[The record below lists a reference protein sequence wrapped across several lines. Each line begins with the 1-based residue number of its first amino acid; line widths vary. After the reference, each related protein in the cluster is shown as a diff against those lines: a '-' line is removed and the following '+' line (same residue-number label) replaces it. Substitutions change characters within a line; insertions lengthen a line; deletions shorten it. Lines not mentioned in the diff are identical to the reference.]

1 MIFTEI
7 VEELTEGIVISNLNG
22 QITYANQAA
31 SKILQQEVNALI
43 GQNYLQLAANFK
55 PVVAFWR
62 AEELFNQ
69 ALSTNSSVSGEFSFK
84 RLDSTEAY
92 FLLLAKVYRDVSG
105 KPAGVFFIIKDI
117 TAHFKL
123 EQTFLKRQ
131 QAEAALNKI
140 SQAITATFDAQEI
153 MQKVVCKATEALK
166 VEAAAVCLR
175 EGNHWI
181 LKYATGAAEP
191 LVGMVIT
198 KEQVTILNLTVKA
211 KQPTIFNEA
220 NTDPRLSHTFWQALG
235 AQAVL
240 AVPVFLATKIFGVIT
255 FLSLSAP
262 APFTEHELDFVT
274 KLTAFLSLALHNA
287 QIYTEEHKIAATLQ
301 EQLMTM
307 PKRISGLEF
316 GYLYRSASPGAK
328 IGGDFYD
335 MYAISKEEVA
345 IVIGDVSG
353 RGLEAAAL
361 TSVVKNTVKAYCLQ
375 GDSPALV
382 MNKTNKLVKKFL
394 ASSMFITLFFGV
406 FNKSTATLTYCS
418 AGHPSVILKRG
429 KQIILLKTG
438 SPVLGQFSKVNYE
451 EEQQAV
457 KAGDILI
464 FYTDGLTEARFGQ
477 EFFGQERLLK
487 TVKELKFSAVK
498 EIPELLFQ
506 RVWQFSGQQLA
517 DDIAILAVSPVP
529 PETLV
534 KTNNYVSNSFFYNS
548 N

>member
-1 MIFTEI
+1 MTFSEV
-7 VEELTEGIVISNLNG
+7 VEALPDGVVICNLDG
-22 QITYANQAA
+22 QITYANQA
-31 SKILQQEVNALI
+31 SSRLLQQEINTLI
-43 GQNYLQLAANFK
+43 GQNYLQLTARFK
-55 PVVAFWR
+55 PVVTFCS
-62 AEELFNQ
+62 AEEFFNQ
-69 ALSTNSSVSGEFSFK
+69 AISKNSSVSGEFSFK
-84 RLDSTEAY
+84 RLDGSEAF
-92 FLLLAKVYRDVSG
+92 FLLLEKVYHDVSG
-105 KPAGVFFIIKDI
+105 RPSGVFFIIKDI

-123 EQTFLKRQ
+123 EQSFSKKQ
-131 QAEAALNKI
+131 WMEAALNEV

-153 MQKVVCKATEALK
+153 MQKVIWKATEVLK
-166 VEAAAVCLR
+166 VETAAVCLR
-175 EGNHWI
+175 KGNHWI
-181 LKYATGAAEP
+181 LKYAIGAAEP

-198 KEQVTILNLTVKA
+198 KEQATILNLTVKA

-240 AVPVFLATKIFGVIT
+240 AVPVFLASKIFGVIT
-255 FLSLSAP
+255 FISLSFA
-262 APFTEHELDFVT
+262 APFTQHEVEFVT

-287 QIYTEEHKIAATLQ
+287 QIYTEEHKIAVTLQ

-316 GYLYRSASPGAK
+316 SYLYRSASPGAK

-335 MYAISKEEVA
+335 MYAVSKDEVA

-382 MNKTNKLVKKFL
+382 MKKTNGLVKKL
-394 ASSMFITLFFGV
+394 LTPSMFITLFFGF
-406 FNKSTATLTYCS
+406 FNKRTSTLTYCS
-418 AGHPSVILKRG
+418 AGHPGAILKSGKRVVILK
-429 KQIILLKTG
+429 TD

-451 EEQQAV
+451 EHQQMI
-457 KAGDILI
+457 KAKDILI
-464 FYTDGLTEARFGQ
+464 FYTDGLTEARFGR
-477 EFFGQERLLK
+477 EFFGHERLIK
-487 TVKELKFSAVK
+487 TVKELKFAAVK
-498 EIPELLFQ
+498 EIPQLLFQ

-517 DDIAILAVSPVP
+517 DDIAILAVSPAP
-529 PETLV
+529 TETLD
-534 KTNNYVSNSFFYNS
+534 KASNYVSNSFFSNS

>member
-1 MIFTEI
+1 MIFADI
-7 VEELTEGIVISNLNG
+7 VETLTDGIVIFNING
-22 QITYANQAA
+22 QVTYANQAA
-31 SKILQQEVNALI
+31 AKLLQQEVNALK
-43 GQNYLQLAANFK
+43 GQNYLKLAAKFK
-55 PVVAFWR
+55 PVAAFCST
-62 AEELFNQ
+62 EELFNQ
-69 ALSTNSSVSGEFSFK
+69 ALKANKPVSGEFSFR
-84 RLDSTEAY
+84 RLDGSEA
-92 FLLLAKVYRDVSG
+92 FLLLWAKVYRDVSG
-105 KPAGVFFIIKDI
+105 KAGGVFFIIKDI

-123 EQTFLKRQ
+123 EQTLLTRQ
-131 QAEAALNKI
+131 QAEAALNEI

-153 MQKVVCKATEALK
+153 MQKVVGKATETLK

-181 LKYATGAAEP
+181 LRYATDTAEH
-191 LVGMVIT
+191 LVGMIVT
-198 KEQVTILNLTVKA
+198 KEQATILNLTVKA

-220 NTDPRLSHTFWQALG
+220 ATDPRLRTTLWQALG

-240 AVPVFLATKIFGVIT
+240 AVPVFLGSKIFGIIT
-255 FLSLSAP
+255 FLSLSSP
-262 APFTEHELDFVT
+262 APFTQFEVDFVT

-335 MYAISKEEVA
+335 MYAVDKDKVA

-361 TSVVKNTVKAYCLQ
+361 TSVVKNTLKAYCLQ

-382 MNKTNKLVKKFL
+382 MNKTNALVKKFL
-394 ASSMFITLFFGV
+394 APSMFITLFFGL
-406 FNKSTATLTYCS
+406 FSKSTATLSYCS
-418 AGHPSVILKRG
+418 AGHPSVILKRA
-429 KQIILLKTG
+429 KKVFLLKTD
-438 SPVLGQFSKVNYE
+438 SPVLGQFSKVSYE
-451 EEQQAV
+451 EHQQEV

-464 FYTDGLTEARFGQ
+464 FYTDGLTEAHFGQ
-477 EFFGQERLLK
+477 EFFGQERLIK
-487 TVKELKFSAVK
+487 TVKELKFSSVK
-498 EIPELLFQ
+498 EIPKLLFH

-517 DDIAILAVSPVP
+517 DDVAILAVSPGLT
-529 PETLV
+529 ET
-534 KTNNYVSNSFFYNS
+534 
-548 N
+548 